1 MKSNKIALLIKE
13 IAAAEPDQAEIAI
26 VGSENLVHGFSV
38 LLSHVPKKTPNLTRE
53 SYAESLR
60 TFGLEKD
67 PQLPWSMSHARLV
80 PKLGS
85 ITYKVHFNSLIN
97 VEIEVITDIGSKAFN
112 SKTAGPAEV
121 KQSLDQARLHLRA
134 ESKEVMKILNMIDDP
149 KLKANYGAA

>member
-13 IAAAEPDQAEIAI
+13 IAAAEPDEPVIEI
-26 VGSENLVHGFSV
+26 VGSEKLIHGFSV
-38 LLSHVPKKTPNLTRE
+38 LLSHIPKKTPNLTRE
-53 SYAESLR
+53 IYAESLK

-67 PQLPWSMSHARLV
+67 SQLPWLMTHSRLV

-97 VEIEVITDIGSKAFN
+97 VEIEVITDIGSKTLN
-112 SKTAGPAEV
+112 SKNAGSAEI

-134 ESKEVMKILNMIDDP
+134 ESKEVIKILNMIDDP
-149 KLKANYGAA
+149 KLKATYGAA